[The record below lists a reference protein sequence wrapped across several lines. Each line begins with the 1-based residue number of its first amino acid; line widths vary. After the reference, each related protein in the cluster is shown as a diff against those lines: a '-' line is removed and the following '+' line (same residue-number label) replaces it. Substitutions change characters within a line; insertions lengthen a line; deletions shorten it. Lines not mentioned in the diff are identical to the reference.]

1 MPRLYGFDN
10 QALTR
15 VRDDERQ
22 VVREAASRVRA
33 GQSKASAA
41 AWMTAEGH
49 RGTMGGEWNSMTLG
63 RLLENPAIAGL
74 ERDPDTGELRETGR
88 EALIT
93 PAEYFELNGLPTRP
107 GAVRSDDDREPDYDY
122 WLSGDLGLAECGEC
136 CNPMAGSRTSAR
148 TPSYRCQTNYEGRGG
163 CGKIRIAASP
173 LEDHVG
179 EHILGELLRPGVR
192 VSLEQARQLMAAEAE
207 QLREQLA
214 VLEKSRGDLAE
225 PYAAGQLSRGAYVAA
240 DRSITEK
247 VKAARSRLRFVE
259 QVVDLPLGG
268 VEDLARWWEHAPSR
282 SKRAL
287 AVLLLEKVQVR
298 PARAR
303 GVRSVDDRVE
313 LTWRTTAAAA

>member
-15 VRDDERQ
+15 VRVEERQ

-74 ERDPDTGELRETGR
+74 ERDPVTGELRETGR

-93 PAEYFELNGLPTRP
+93 PEEYFELNGRPTRP
-107 GAVRSDDDREPDYDY
+107 GALRSVEDREPEYDY
-122 WLSGDLGLAECGEC
+122 WLSGDLGLAECGQC
-136 CNPMAGSRTSAR
+136 GSPMTGSRTSAG
-148 TPSYRCQTNYEGRGG
+148 TPSYRCETKFEARGG
-163 CGKIRIAASP
+163 CGKIRITATP

-179 EHILGELLRPGVR
+179 EHILGELMRPGVR
-192 VSLEQARQLMAAEAE
+192 ESLEQARQLMAAEAE
-207 QLREQLA
+207 QLREQMTT
-214 VLEKSRGDLAE
+214 LEQSRGDLAE
-225 PYAAGQLSRGAYVAA
+225 PYAVGQLSRDAYVAA
-240 DRSITEK
+240 DRLITEK
-247 VKAARSRLRFVE
+247 VKAARSRLRFLE
-259 QVVDLPLGG
+259 QAVDVPLGG

-287 AVLLLEKVQVR
+287 AVLLLDKVQVN

-303 GVRSVDDRVE
+303 GVRSVEDRVE
-313 LTWRTTAAAA
+313 LTWRTAAAAA